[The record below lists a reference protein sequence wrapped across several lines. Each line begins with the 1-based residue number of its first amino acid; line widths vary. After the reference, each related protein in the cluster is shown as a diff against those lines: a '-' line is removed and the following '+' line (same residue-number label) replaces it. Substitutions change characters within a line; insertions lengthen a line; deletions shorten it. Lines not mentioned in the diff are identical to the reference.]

1 MINYIVPLIVI
12 IIIVYALYKK
22 VDIFDTFLLGVKE
35 GIKVTVELFP
45 TIFAMVVSI
54 TMLTKSNIILDISR
68 LFGNIFTSIGFP
80 EEVIPLALLRPV
92 SGSSSLAILNDLLSR
107 YTPDSFIGRLSSV
120 IQSSTDT
127 TIYIIGLYFS
137 AVGIKKIRYSL
148 VVGLLADLISVIIS
162 FIVVKLYFY

>member
-54 TMLTKSNIILDISR
+54 TI
-68 LFGNIFTSIGFP
+68 
-80 EEVIPLALLRPV
+80 
-92 SGSSSLAILNDLLSR
+92 
-107 YTPDSFIGRLSSV
+107 
-120 IQSSTDT
+120 
-127 TIYIIGLYFS
+127 
-137 AVGIKKIRYSL
+137 
-148 VVGLLADLISVIIS
+148 
-162 FIVVKLYFY
+162 

>member
-1 MINYIVPLIVI
+1 MFNYLIPIIVI
-12 IIIVYALYKK
+12 IILIYGLYKK

-54 TMLTKSNIILDISR
+54 TILTKSNIILDISR
-68 LFGNIFTSIGFP
+68 LFGNIFNTIGFP

-137 AVGIKKIRYSL
+137 TVGIKKIRYSL

>member
-22 VDIFDTFLLGVKE
+22 VDIFDTFLSGVKE

-45 TIFAMVVSI
+45 TIFAMAVSI
-54 TMLTKSNIILDISR
+54 TILTKSNIILDISR
-68 LFGNIFTSIGFP
+68 LFGNIFNTIGFP

-137 AVGIKKIRYSL
+137 TVGIKKIRYSL

>member
-22 VDIFDTFLLGVKE
+22 VDIFDTFLLGIKE

-54 TMLTKSNIILDISR
+54 TILTKSNIILDISR
-68 LFGNIFTSIGFP
+68 LFGNIFNTIGFP

-92 SGSSSLAILNDLLSR
+92 SVSSSLAILNDLLSR

-137 AVGIKKIRYSL
+137 TVGIKKIRYSL